1 MSLAICISCGSTKN
15 APSRRCGA
23 CGFLPVSDEDKAK
36 SVIVSL
42 DYEID
47 GVYRGKTKQ
56 ELIKIADSIRDK
68 SYKFDSEEVA
78 GIIRY
83 AQYVKSISALELAID
98 LIKMLALPLAI
109 LIGIAYFLWAT
120 R

>member
-42 DYEID
+42 DYEI
-47 GVYRGKTKQ
+47 GGNYRGKTRD
-56 ELIKIADSIRDK
+56 ELLRIATSLRDK
-68 SYKFDSEEVA
+68 SYTFDPEEVA
-78 GIIRY
+78 NVVRN
-83 AQYVKSISALELAID
+83 AKEVKSIPAAVLALD
-98 LIKMLALPLAI
+98 LIKWLALPLVI
-109 LIGIAYFLWAT
+109 LIGIAYLLWAT